1 MKKAGCSE
9 TRATS
14 EIVKARQSAHRLM
27 TWSAGPRTG
36 IQDRPDLQSVLLAIA
51 GHDLRQPLQA
61 IQSVHELLGRG
72 IRTKT
77 ELQLLRTGQSAV
89 DRMTTQ
95 LDLLLAALRLN
106 QPQELKLT
114 SLQLGPLIE
123 QVGHENEFAALRRGI
138 RLRVVPNNTS
148 VHSDP
153 FLLSAVL
160 RNLVTNAVKYTDP
173 GGRILVG
180 CRHIGERV
188 RIDVYDTGIG
198 IVGEQMP
205 QIFEA
210 FSCRDSA
217 RSSGFGIGLFIV
229 RQAVGLL
236 GHQLEIASAPSRGS
250 RFSILAKKVEEAT
263 A

>member
-9 TRATS
+9 MRATGK
-14 EIVKARQSAHRLM
+14 ILARQSVQRLM
-27 TWSAGPRTG
+27 TWSAGPRAG
-36 IQDRPDLQSVLLAIA
+36 VQDRPDLQSLLLAIA

-72 IRTKT
+72 IRTKA

-106 QPQELKLT
+106 GSQELKLT
-114 SLQLGPLIE
+114 SLRLGPLIE
-123 QVGHENEFAALRRGI
+123 QVGRENEFAALRRGI

-173 GGRILVG
+173 GGRVLVG
-180 CRHIGERV
+180 CRHVDGRI

-198 IVGEQMP
+198 IVGEQIP

-210 FSCRDSA
+210 FSCRDA
-217 RSSGFGIGLFIV
+217 RRDSFGIGLFIV
-229 RQAVGLL
+229 RQTAGLL

-250 RFSILAKKVEEAT
+250 RFSILAMKAEEAK